1 MTLLNDF
8 FFILHQETSPDSMKA
23 RITINE
29 HHKIFEG
36 HFPGKPVVPGV
47 CMVQIILEIVAAV
60 VGRPVRLTESDTIKF
75 LTVMSP
81 KENKEIDV
89 WINYVTES
97 GRVSINASLFSGPV
111 IFFKLKGVITLA

>member
-8 FFILHQETSPDSMKA
+8 FFILQKETSPDSVKA
-23 RITINE
+23 KITINE
-29 HHKIFEG
+29 NHKIFEG

-47 CMVQIILEIVAAV
+47 CMVQIILEIMEVVA
-60 VGRPVRLTESDTIKF
+60 GKPVRLTEADTIKF

-89 WINYVTES
+89 TINYSREL
-97 GRVSINASLFSGPV
+97 GRFLINANLFSGPV
-111 IFFKLKGVITLA
+111 IFFKLKGALTID

>member
-8 FFILHQETSPDSMKA
+8 FFITKKETSPDSVKA
-23 RITINE
+23 KIAINE

-47 CMVQIILEIVAAV
+47 CMVQIILEIMENIVEK
-60 VGRPVRLTESDTIKF
+60 PVRLTESDSIKF
-75 LTVMSP
+75 LTVMSS

-89 WINYVTES
+89 SINYTTEP
-97 GRVSINASLFSGPV
+97 GRFLINANLFSGPV
-111 IFFKLKGVITLA
+111 IFFKLKGVLTIG

>member
-8 FFILHQETSPDSMKA
+8 VFILQQKTSPDSVRTKIA
-23 RITINE
+23 ING

-47 CMVQIILEIVAAV
+47 CMMQIILEIMEAIA
-60 VGRPVRLTESDTIKF
+60 GKPMHLTEADSIKF

-89 WINYVTES
+89 MINYNAEQ
-97 GRVSINASLFSGPV
+97 GQFLINASLFSGPV
-111 IFFKLKGVITLA
+111 IFFKLKGALTIG

>member
-29 HHKIFEG
+29 HHKTFEG

-47 CMVQIILEIVAAV
+47 CMVQIILEIMQIVA
-60 VGRPVRLTESDTIKF
+60 GKPIRLTEADTIKF

-81 KENKEIDV
+81 NENKEIDV
-89 WINYVTES
+89 SINYVTEPE
-97 GRVSINASLFSGPV
+97 RFLINASLFSGPV
-111 IFFKLKGVITLA
+111 IFFKLKGVLTLA